1 MALRTSVNHLALT
14 KPQPSALVGAYVEL
28 SQLLALRHS
37 AQKGLSSNSSAI
49 GHQSGLKLSKT
60 KGRGADFTEVRQYQA
75 GDDVRSID
83 WRVTARKNTPHTKV
97 FREERE
103 RPVLLFIDQSQPMF
117 FGSQLRL
124 KSVAAADIAA
134 RIAWQTLTAGDRV
147 GAVIVDN
154 QGQHLFRPHRS
165 SRSVGRLLKQLAD
178 SNQTLNR
185 NPSSLDNDSQLAG
198 LQQLQRLKSNRF
210 RIFVISDFAGDLTMW
225 QDQLQQLARRNQ
237 VDLIHVYDPLDA
249 QLPPAG
255 HYAVTDG
262 TQRLQFFSGN
272 RRLRKNYAQQF
283 AHRCEVLQDITR
295 HPAMSYRNVATH
307 DPSLPQSLWN

>member
-1 MALRTSVNHLALT
+1 LSTSNPDRNSL
-14 KPQPSALVGAYVEL
+14 PREPSALTGAYVDL
-28 SQLLALRHS
+28 QQLLALRHS
-37 AQKGLSSNSSAI
+37 ASKNLTNSSNAV

-60 KGRGADFTEVRQYQA
+60 KGRGVDFAEVRQYQA

-103 RPVLLFIDQSQPMF
+103 RPVLLFIDQSQQMF
-117 FGSQLRL
+117 FGSALRL

-154 QGQHLFRPHRS
+154 DAQHLFRPNRS
-165 SRSVGRLLKQLAD
+165 SRSVGRLLQRLVD
-178 SNQTLNR
+178 SNQALNR
-185 NPSSLDNDSQLAG
+185 NPTTLPHGSQLAG
-198 LQQLQRLKSNRF
+198 LQQLQRLKNNRF
-210 RIFVISDFAGDLTMW
+210 RIFIISDFAGDLEMW
-225 QDQLQQLARRNQ
+225 QTQLQQLARRNQ

-249 QLPPAG
+249 ELPPAG

-262 TQRLQFFSGN
+262 SDRLQFFSGN
-272 RRLRKNYAQQF
+272 SRLRRNYAEQF
-283 AHRCEVLQDITR
+283 AHRLDMLRDLCR
-295 HPAMSYRNVATH
+295 HPAMSYKSIATH
-307 DPSLPQSLWN
+307 DNSVTQKLWN

>member
-134 RIAWQTLTAGDRV
+134 RISLANANRW
-147 GAVIVDN
+147 
-154 QGQHLFRPHRS
+154 RS
-165 SRSVGRLLKQLAD
+165 SGCCYCRQSRPASVSTPSQQPLSGALAKTI
-178 SNQTLNR
+178 S
-185 NPSSLDNDSQLAG
+185 
-198 LQQLQRLKSNRF
+198 RF
-210 RIFVISDFAGDLTMW
+210 QPDTES
-225 QDQLQQLARRNQ
+225 
-237 VDLIHVYDPLDA
+237 
-249 QLPPAG
+249 
-255 HYAVTDG
+255 
-262 TQRLQFFSGN
+262 
-272 RRLRKNYAQQF
+272 
-283 AHRCEVLQDITR
+283 
-295 HPAMSYRNVATH
+295 
-307 DPSLPQSLWN
+307 

>member
-117 FGSQLRL
+117 FDRVALKVCCCRRHRGSHR
-124 KSVAAADIAA
+124 
-134 RIAWQTLTAGDRV
+134 WQTPTAGDRV

-165 SRSVGRLLKQLAD
+165 SRSVGRLLKTISRFQPD
-178 SNQTLNR
+178 TE
-185 NPSSLDNDSQLAG
+185 SQPKFAR
-198 LQQLQRLKSNRF
+198 QRFTTGRSTTATTSEKQPF
-210 RIFVISDFAGDLTMW
+210 
-225 QDQLQQLARRNQ
+225 
-237 VDLIHVYDPLDA
+237 
-249 QLPPAG
+249 PA
-255 HYAVTDG
+255 
-262 TQRLQFFSGN
+262 FS
-272 RRLRKNYAQQF
+272 
-283 AHRCEVLQDITR
+283 
-295 HPAMSYRNVATH
+295 
-307 DPSLPQSLWN
+307 

>member
-1 MALRTSVNHLALT
+1 MRTPAKHSALAGQEPN
-14 KPQPSALVGAYVEL
+14 PLVGAYVNL
-28 SQLLALRHS
+28 QQLLALRHT
-37 AQKGLSSNSSAI
+37 ALKGLIINSSAV

-60 KGRGADFTEVRQYQA
+60 KGRGVDFTEVRQYQA

-103 RPVLLFIDQSQPMF
+103 RPVLLFIDQSQQMF

-134 RIAWQTLTAGDRV
+134 RIAWQTLSAGDRV

-154 QGQHLFRPHRS
+154 HGQHLFRPHRS

-178 SNQTLNR
+178 SNQALNR
-185 NPSSLDNDSQLAG
+185 NPDSVNANPQKAG
-198 LQQLQRLKSNRF
+198 LQQLQRLKNNRF
-210 RIFVISDFAGDLTMW
+210 RIFVISDFAGDLDMW

-237 VDLIHVYDPLDA
+237 VDLVHVHDPLDA
-249 QLPPAG
+249 ELPPAG

-262 TQRLQFFSGN
+262 IQRLQFFSGN
-272 RRLRKNYAQQF
+272 RRLRNNYAEQF
-283 AHRCEVLQDITR
+283 VHRCQVLQEISR
-295 HPAMSYRNVATH
+295 HPAMSYRTVATH
-307 DPSLPQSLWN
+307 DPSPTQRLWN